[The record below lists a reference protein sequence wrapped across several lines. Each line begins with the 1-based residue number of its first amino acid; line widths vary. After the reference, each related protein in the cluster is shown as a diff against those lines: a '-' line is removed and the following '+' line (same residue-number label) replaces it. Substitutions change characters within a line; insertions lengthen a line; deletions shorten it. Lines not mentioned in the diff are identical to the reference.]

1 MYECGAERLLCAGPH
16 GPAFRYPERS
26 VRILQLTA
34 GAAGMYCGTC
44 LRDNSLASELMR
56 QGHDVT
62 LVPLYTPTLTDERN
76 VSQERVFF
84 GGISVYL
91 EQNWS
96 LFRKTPW
103 LLDRLWDSKFALK
116 AAAKS
121 TIPVDPHFLGG
132 MTVSMLEGE
141 HGHLNKEV
149 QKMLEWLE
157 SEPKPDVINLPY
169 TLLIALA
176 EPLKRALG
184 APICCTLQ
192 GEDLFLEGLTE
203 PYKSRALALIRK
215 NIPHVDCFL
224 AVSDYY
230 AEFMC
235 RYLGIPEHKMEIARV
250 GVNTDGYR
258 QSPISAEPTKA
269 ASKIGYFARIAPE
282 KGLHVLAE
290 AYRIVRQQEPNC
302 TLEAAGYMAAEHR
315 PYLDGIERQMK
326 QWNLPFEY
334 HGVLDRAQKIAYLES
349 LDVLS
354 TPTVYADPKGLFVL
368 EGMAAGVPFVQPR
381 HGAFPEIA
389 KRTGGGIL
397 VEPENPE
404 SLAEGLLRMI
414 RNPDLRAEHARNAY
428 RGVRE
433 HYTVAEMANQTTA
446 IFERRLSQVGQ
457 AVSPA

>member
-1 MYECGAERLLCAGPH
+1 
-16 GPAFRYPERS
+16 

-56 QGHDVT
+56 QGHDVS
-62 LVPLYTPTLTDERN
+62 LVPLYTPTLTDEPN
-76 VSQERVFF
+76 VSQERIFF

-91 EQNWS
+91 EQNWA

-103 LLDRLWDSKFALK
+103 LLDRLWDSKFALQ
-116 AAAKS
+116 AAAKR
-121 TIPVDPHFLGG
+121 TIPVDPHFLGS

-141 HGHLNKEV
+141 HGRLNKEV

-157 SEPKPDVINLPY
+157 SEPKPDVVNLPY
-169 TLLIALA
+169 TLLIGLA
-176 EPLKRALG
+176 EPLKKALH

-203 PYKSRALALIRK
+203 PYKSRALDLIRK
-215 NIPHVDCFL
+215 SISHVDCFL

-250 GVNTDGYR
+250 GVNTEGYR
-258 QSPISAEPTKA
+258 EHAGPLKTVSAKSPEATFNDPPKA
-269 ASKIGYFARIAPE
+269 AFKIGYFARIAPE

-290 AYRIVRQQEPNC
+290 AYRLVRQRDPNC
-302 TLEAAGYMAAEHR
+302 TLEAAGYMAPEHR
-315 PYLDGIERQMK
+315 AYLDGIERQMK
-326 QWNLPFEY
+326 QWDLPFHY
-334 HGVLDRAQKIAYLES
+334 HGVLDRPQKIAYLES
-349 LDVLS
+349 LEVLS

-368 EGMAAGVPFVQPR
+368 EAMAAGVPFVQPR
-381 HGAFPEIA
+381 HGAFPEMA
-389 KRTGGGIL
+389 ARTGGGIL
-397 VEPENPE
+397 VEPEDPE
-404 SLAEGLLRMI
+404 SLAAGLLELI
-414 RNPDLRAEHARNAY
+414 RNPELRADLAQKAH

-433 HYTVAEMANQTTA
+433 HYTVAQMADQTVA
-446 IFERRLSQVGQ
+446 IFARRLAGIRTPVT
-457 AVSPA
+457 AVPS

>member
-1 MYECGAERLLCAGPH
+1 
-16 GPAFRYPERS
+16 

-62 LVPLYTPTLTDERN
+62 LVPLYTPTLTDEPN
-76 VSQERVFF
+76 VSQERIFF

-91 EQNWS
+91 EQNWA

-103 LLDRLWDSKFALK
+103 LLDRLWDSNFALH
-116 AAAKS
+116 AAAKR

-141 HGHLNKEV
+141 HGRLNKEV

-184 APICCTLQ
+184 VPICCTLQ

-230 AEFMC
+230 AEFMG
-235 RYLGIPEHKMEIARV
+235 RYLGIPAHKMEIARV
-250 GVNTDGYR
+250 GVNTEGYR
-258 QSPISAEPTKA
+258 EYASFAPEPSNA
-269 ASKIGYFARIAPE
+269 PLKIGYFARIAPE

-290 AYRIVRQQEPNC
+290 AYRIVRRQAPNC
-302 TLEAAGYMAAEHR
+302 TLEAAGYMAHEHHA
-315 PYLDGIERQMK
+315 YLDGIERQMK
-326 QWNLPFEY
+326 QWNLPFQY
-334 HGVLDRAQKIAYLES
+334 RGVLDRPQKIAYLQS

-368 EGMAAGVPFVQPR
+368 EAMAAGVPFVQPR
-381 HGAFPEIA
+381 HGAFPEMA
-389 KRTGGGIL
+389 ARTGGGIL
-397 VEPENPE
+397 VEPEDPE
-404 SLAEGLLRMI
+404 SLAAGLLKMI
-414 RNPDLRAEHARNAY
+414 RDRELRSEHAANAY

-433 HYTVAEMANQTTA
+433 HYTVAQMANQTAA
-446 IFERRLSQVGQ
+446 IFERVGQ